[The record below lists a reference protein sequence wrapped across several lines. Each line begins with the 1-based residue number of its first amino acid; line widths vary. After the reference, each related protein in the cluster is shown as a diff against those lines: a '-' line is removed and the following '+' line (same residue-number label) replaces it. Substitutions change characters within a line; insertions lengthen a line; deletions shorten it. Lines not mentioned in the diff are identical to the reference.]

1 MATSGALADFARMPT
16 QRKVLVFV
24 IIGMF
29 LGLIYFRF
37 VLSSLNED
45 VEQAEAEY
53 AQSVQTDRRLTTN
66 IPLYEELKKERTAI
80 NEMISRNQKALP
92 TEAEVPAFFET
103 LERKVKESGVEI
115 NKWTKRPEE
124 PIETFVKVP
133 VEIEIVG
140 TYTQI
145 KRFFWSLLPREP
157 EPGEKQIE
165 RERIVSIENLQLTN
179 PTLRNREIVLS
190 AKFTAVTFRQDDA
203 ATSTAPPQP
212 GAPATPR
219 PNPNLR
225 PPAEL
230 GSAGAP
236 APLPSPGTPAG
247 AKASTETSLQKIDDK
262 NKAAGDGSARLKD
275 GIK

>member
-1 MATSGALADFARMPT
+1 MAASGALADFARMPT
-16 QRKVLVFV
+16 ERKILVFV
-24 IIGMF
+24 VIGMF

-45 VEQAEAEY
+45 LAQAESDY
-53 AQSVQTDRRLTTN
+53 AQSVQTDRKLTTN
-66 IPLYEELKKERTAI
+66 IPLYETLKKERTAI

-157 EPGEKQIE
+157 EPGQKQVE

-179 PTLRNREIVLS
+179 PTLRNREIVLN

-203 ATSTAPPQP
+203 ATSTSPPQP
-212 GAPATPR
+212 GAPAAPR

-225 PPAEL
+225 PPAEI

-236 APLPSPGTPAG
+236 APLPSTGTPAG
-247 AKASTETSLQKIDDK
+247 AKTSAEGSVQKIDDK
-262 NKAAGDGSARLKD
+262 TKAATEGSAQLKD